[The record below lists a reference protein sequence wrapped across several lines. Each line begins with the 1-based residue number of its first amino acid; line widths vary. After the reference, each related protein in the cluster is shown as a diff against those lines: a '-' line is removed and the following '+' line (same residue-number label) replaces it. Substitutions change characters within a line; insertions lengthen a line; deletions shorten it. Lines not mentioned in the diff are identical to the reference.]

1 MVYGHATTYSKD
13 QDSDG
18 LGGANTPK
26 YAVADGDNRLLVMA
40 TEQLDGRGMIV
51 VSGAAFLS
59 KF

>member
-26 YAVADGDNRLLVMA
+26 YAVTDGDNRLLVMA
-40 TEQLDGRGMIV
+40 TE
-51 VSGAAFLS
+51 
-59 KF
+59 